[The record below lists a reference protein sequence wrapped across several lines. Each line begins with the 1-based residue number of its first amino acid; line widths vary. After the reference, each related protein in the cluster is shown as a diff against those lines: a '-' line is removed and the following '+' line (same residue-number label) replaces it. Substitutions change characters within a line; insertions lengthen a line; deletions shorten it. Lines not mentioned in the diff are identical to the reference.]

1 MKGIT
6 VNFRSGADSSSGK
19 AVKKSQNVLIAM
31 LEELVSRKDVSE
43 KKRILADEYG
53 MTMTAELE
61 RRLQIMCNWSESIR
75 ERERKDAK
83 IEARIEARIEA
94 LEKMMRVNITRE
106 QILSMGYTEAE
117 YEKAE
122 SALYANA

>member
-1 MKGIT
+1 M
-6 VNFRSGADSSSGK
+6 
-19 AVKKSQNVLIAM
+19 KKSQNVLIAM

-83 IEARIEARIEA
+83 IEARIEA